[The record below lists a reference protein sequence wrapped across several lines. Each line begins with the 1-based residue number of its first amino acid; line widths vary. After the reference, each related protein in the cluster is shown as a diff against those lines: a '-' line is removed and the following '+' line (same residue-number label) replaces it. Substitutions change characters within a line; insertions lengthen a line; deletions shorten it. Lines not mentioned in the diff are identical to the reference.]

1 MDTMGRRQLEIQLR
15 QARKQEIERRITA
28 HNLDVRR
35 NRTGSQR
42 RTARG
47 SAARQLPL
55 DFLAVGDSWFEYPLT
70 DEGFITGINQS
81 IIGEVG
87 TQLQSM
93 GTPPPTILSYA
104 LHGLSTTE
112 MLSYERQ
119 EQILSA
125 LTDPNTTH
133 WNNGITADGILV
145 SMGGND
151 IAGDQFAIYIDYH
164 GTGLDHDRFQGS
176 LASIQASYMDLF
188 ALRDVAASK
197 LKIDPQQIPIFGH
210 CYDYAIPNN
219 RPAGWPVPLAGPW
232 LWPSLNFAGYDYAE
246 GLTIVQTAIDCFRNK
261 LLDLATDKVTLPGK
275 TTNNFVLVNTV
286 GTLSRDNKR
295 PNGWANELHP
305 YTEGFTSLANKF
317 YVELQDHFPGRI

>member
-1 MDTMGRRQLEIQLR
+1 MEVQ
-15 QARKQEIERRITA
+15 
-28 HNLDVRR
+28 R
-35 NRTGSQR
+35 NRSGNQW
-42 RTARG
+42 RTERG

-55 DFLAVGDSWFEYPLT
+55 NFLAIGDSWFDYPLT
-70 DEGFITGINQS
+70 DDGFITPIDQS

-93 GTPPPTILSYA
+93 GSPPPTILSYA
-104 LHGLSTTE
+104 LYGQSTTQV
-112 MLSYERQ
+112 LSYERQ

-125 LTDPNTTH
+125 LTDPNTTQ

-164 GTGLDHDRFQGS
+164 GTGLDQDRFEGS

-188 ALRDVAASK
+188 DLRDVAAAK
-197 LKIDPQQIPIFGH
+197 LAIDPKQIPIFGH

-219 RPAGWPVPLAGPW
+219 CPAGRPFPIAGPW
-232 LWPSLNFAGYDYAE
+232 LWPSLNFAGYDYNE
-246 GLTIVQTAIDCFRNK
+246 GLTIVQKAIDCFRET
-261 LLDLATDKVTLPGK
+261 LIDLASDKVTLAGK
-275 TTNNFVLVNTV
+275 TTNNFVLVKTV
-286 GTLSRDNKR
+286 GTLTRDSNR

-305 YTEGFTSLANKF
+305 YTEGFNSLANEF
-317 YVELQDHFPGRI
+317 YVELQSHFPGRI